1 MTQCCFDL
9 KVRLLL
15 SIKGQT
21 FISARSAEGC
31 GEEFIP
37 SLCQWS
43 WCRFSIAGSNCKST
57 CYRGLFSTAVL
68 RPCHE
73 MVDWPA
79 LFRFPSLICFSSEI
93 PLLWSK
99 WRSLSLVLTQRQV
112 KRLCVLLPSHI
123 LMKCNRDLGP
133 AGMRIAS
140 APSHWLAPKKYVNR
154 KGGSWDEELWNKT
167 LSVDCNVVSHLDW
180 HRFWVAACC

>member
-57 CYRGLFSTAVL
+57 CYRSLLHSSSQTLPWNGRLTSPVQVPFPHLFLFWNSIAVKQV
-68 RPCHE
+68 E
-73 MVDWPA
+73 K
-79 LFRFPSLICFSSEI
+79 
-93 PLLWSK
+93 PLLGAHTEASEKALCSFTIPHPNEVQSRPWSCGNEDCQCPK
-99 WRSLSLVLTQRQV
+99 SL
-112 KRLCVLLPSHI
+112 
-123 LMKCNRDLGP
+123 
-133 AGMRIAS
+133 
-140 APSHWLAPKKYVNR
+140 
-154 KGGSWDEELWNKT
+154 
-167 LSVDCNVVSHLDW
+167 
-180 HRFWVAACC
+180 ACSQEICKP